1 MNRSP
6 TESMEALVGVIAASV
21 GVIVVTLA
29 PPDLRPFAIVVLVV
43 VYFLAYFA
51 RGYLRPRG
59 PGGPDDRSSR

>member
-6 TESMEALVGVIAASV
+6 TETMEALVGVIAASV

-29 PPDLRPFAIVVLVV
+29 PPELRPFAIVVLVV

-51 RGYLRPRG
+51 RGYLRP
-59 PGGPDDRSSR
+59 GGPDDRPSR